1 MASIPPAP
9 KQRCLTKIE
18 TVNTFE
24 NWRQNLVYTLS
35 LNKNFAP
42 FLISGAWW
50 EKKTKA
56 TPFRGFAEDDE
67 SIQSVSHL
75 SSEQKVNMLELMLG
89 QIANYCLI
97 VYCEKFY
104 FD

>member
-97 VYCEKFY
+97 VYCGKFY